1 MWLFLWWWIIPL
13 ALLFALR
20 GGRRRWAYRN
30 GSVGDER
37 YVADLRRTVESQ
49 REHIDLLESRL
60 SRVEEGLE
68 FAERLL
74 AERSGAAPHPAVVRS
89 RAPCDP

>member
-1 MWLFLWWWIIPL
+1 MWLFPWWWIIPL

-20 GGRRRWAYRN
+20 GGRRRWALRHN
-30 GSVGDER
+30 DAWDER
-37 YVADLRRTVESQ
+37 YASDLRRTVENQ

-74 AERSGAAPHPAVVRS
+74 AERTGAPPHPA
-89 RAPCDP
+89 AAG